1 MGFIKNIIF
10 GAALFGAYKYV
21 TYKDKLTGRSVLDD
35 IKDKAP
41 KWVEKVKIYK
51 TY

>member
-1 MGFIKNIIF
+1 MGLLKKVII

-21 TYKDKLTGRSVLDD
+21 TNKDKLTGRSVLDD
-35 IKDKAP
+35 IKDNAP
-41 KWVEKVKIYK
+41 KWVEKVKNLK